1 MCCMTCGVSQLN
13 TYVESLVAKK
23 KANLLGSAFFFN
35 LLIARLSM
43 LDKWLYVWNK
53 FVELVLDDFTYNR
66 IDEEELERRLDRGE
80 SSNDPDELIKYA
92 EELGYNI
99 KLPS

>member
-1 MCCMTCGVSQLN
+1 
-13 TYVESLVAKK
+13 
-23 KANLLGSAFFFN
+23 
-35 LLIARLSM
+35 M
-43 LDKWLYVWNK
+43 LDKWLYAWNQ
-53 FVELVLDDFTYNR
+53 FNALVLDEFMNDL
-66 IDEEELERRLDRGE
+66 IDEEEMERRLDRGE